1 MRSVSWLNCHAL
13 ALTLFN
19 MVIILLL
26 FEYVLFLITLCLIQV
41 QLMQE
46 ARKMCK
52 SVVEALLTVDNQYIM
67 LKKLSPRKR
76 VLITSQE
83 FYLDGKIILLQLK

>member
-52 SVVEALLTVDNQYIM
+52 SAVEALLTVDNQYIM
-67 LKKLSPRKR
+67 LKKL
-76 VLITSQE
+76 
-83 FYLDGKIILLQLK
+83 

>member
-19 MVIILLL
+19 MVILLL

-67 LKKLSPRKR
+67 LKKL
-76 VLITSQE
+76 
-83 FYLDGKIILLQLK
+83 

>member
-1 MRSVSWLNCHAL
+1 
-13 ALTLFN
+13 

-46 ARKMCK
+46 ARQMCK

-67 LKKLSPRKR
+67 LKKL
-76 VLITSQE
+76 
-83 FYLDGKIILLQLK
+83 

>member
-13 ALTLFN
+13 ALTLSN

-26 FEYVLFLITLCLIQV
+26 FEYVLFLITLCFIQV

-67 LKKLSPRKR
+67 LKKL
-76 VLITSQE
+76 
-83 FYLDGKIILLQLK
+83 